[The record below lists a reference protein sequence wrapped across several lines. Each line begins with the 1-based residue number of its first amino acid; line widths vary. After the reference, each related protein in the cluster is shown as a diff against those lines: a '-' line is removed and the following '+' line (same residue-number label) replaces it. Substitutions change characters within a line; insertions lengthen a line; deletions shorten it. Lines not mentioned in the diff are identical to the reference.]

1 MFFEGGFYKKP
12 PFFFDKIHAMRS
24 VKPNPGSSGD
34 FGQEECKAF
43 GSVQES
49 VSGRS

>member
-12 PFFFDKIHAMRS
+12 PFFFDKTHARFSIKRS
-24 VKPNPGSSGD
+24 LGSSGD